1 MGTITE
7 WEFTADVAS
16 WINEA
21 FSKDS
26 RLPFFRA
33 KCEQRVKG
41 SLKRRDLTL
50 LDKDR
55 RVVLTGEV
63 KLPYQAD
70 GGSPHNEKVV
80 QDALEKAIA
89 AKSDYFFTWNVN
101 ECVLWKT
108 FTIGTDIRDRMYR
121 SWVVTNISNEAHFL
135 HPMTIK
141 EIKKW
146 LPVFINDFAE
156 ILLGKIE
163 LRLLSP
169 DEKFIRV
176 LESALKMPINLTLEE
191 LVERY
196 EKPRFKSKL
205 DKWMREEQGWI
216 ISDDPNDIKDN
227 LENTA
232 KFTCYALVNKLVFYE
247 ALLKRHS
254 TLLDRIEVPPHIK
267 QGDAL
272 RLYLE
277 RYFAHAKDETGDYET
292 VFGEDHR
299 ELGNL
304 IPFYSDSPVVHWRE
318 LINQIHH
325 FDFSKLDYEVIGN
338 IFERFISP
346 EERHKYG
353 QYYTRPE
360 VVDLINSFCIHNGKE
375 KVMDPACGGGTFLVR
390 AYARKRDLNPG
401 REHKELLSD
410 IYGIDISHFAT
421 HLTTINLATR
431 DLIDDKNYPRIARSD
446 FFDVR
451 SNKPFLFLPKSANSI
466 KIKTKG
472 MGKSQQQRIEIPLLD
487 AVIGNPPYVRQEDLR
502 KSKKKGFD
510 AEPGTKE
517 YYANLVKSEW
527 NGLELSGRS
536 DLHCYF
542 WPHAASFLKN
552 DGYLCLLT
560 SSQWLDVDYG
570 FKLQGWILDHFEII
584 AVLESSVE
592 PWFVGARVATTVT
605 ILKRQADAKRRME
618 NIVKFVH
625 LRCPLRDMM
634 DLNGT
639 SAGEMIVAD
648 ELRDE
653 ILALTKN
660 TINDRYRAMLVKQG
674 NLWEQGVRLGLIMK
688 KGVNGEKVDK
698 KSIKNGVYYGGK
710 WGVYLRAP
718 DIWFKFLDEFSSK
731 FIPLGEIADI
741 QRGITSGKDVFFF
754 PKDFSD
760 KALEKYPDS
769 DEFKTKYG
777 IEKKLVESE
786 EFRIVKCGDSLGE
799 ICILESKFLEPEIHS
814 LMGIDKYAVTEHDC
828 NRYVFLA
835 EKKKTELK
843 GTHALKYIKWGE
855 SKNWHSAPTCKARA
869 TEDFEWYDL
878 TRNERFQIILP
889 KIQQYR
895 LISFL
900 NSKQLHCAS
909 SLLGLYNLED
919 DLVEPFCAILNS
931 TLSILSRLVY
941 ARILGNEGNI
951 QLDVYSAKMML
962 IPDIINCRSKR
973 IITKI
978 TKAFRKMQNREV
990 LAFLSERRLRHMAYT
1005 KAGKTSELEKLS
1017 ELSELEMEDRRGLDD
1032 ATLEMLGVKSKKER
1046 GELLNKLYS
1055 YLTIH
1060 FEIIRQKE
1068 EAAIENK
1075 KRSKRRGPVR
1085 PNEIAAQIYNEIL
1098 KKEPKLLRKYDSDF
1112 LRPDEPYDV
1121 FDLPESGEA
1130 EVHHDL
1136 FVKHAVR
1143 FMKGRRHI
1151 DTIEVNSDSQAKLL
1165 CLAANFEKRGLVRIP
1180 CDDKEC
1186 KRLEVSFARFINS
1199 RKTRFIEYIK
1209 ERTADEDMQEKIYD
1223 ALLLMLR
1230 S

>member
-21 FSKDS
+21 LSKDS
-26 RLPFFRA
+26 RLPFSRA
-33 KCEQRVKG
+33 KCEQREEG

-50 LDKDR
+50 LDKDK

-80 QDALEKAIA
+80 QDALEKATA

-108 FTIGTDIRDRMYR
+108 FTFGTDTRDRMHR
-121 SWVVTNISNEAHFL
+121 SWVVTNISNDAHFQ

-156 ILLGKIE
+156 ILLGRIE

-196 EKPRFKSKL
+196 EKARFKSNL
-205 DKWMREEQGWI
+205 DKWMREEQGWV
-216 ISDDPNDIKDN
+216 ISDDPNDIKNN

-254 TLLDRIEVPPHIK
+254 TLLDRLEIPQHIQK
-267 QGDAL
+267 GDAL
-272 RLYLE
+272 RLHLE

-304 IPFYSDSPVVHWRE
+304 IPFYSDSAVVHWRE

-360 VVDLINSFCIHNGKE
+360 VVDLINSFCIHNGNE

-390 AYARKRDLNPG
+390 AYARKRNLNPG

-410 IYGIDISHFAT
+410 LYGIDISHFAS

-446 FFDVR
+446 FFNVR
-451 SNKPFLFLPKSANSI
+451 TDKPFLFLPNNANGV
-466 KIKTKG
+466 KIKTNG
-472 MGKSQQQRIEIPLLD
+472 MGKSQQKEIEIPLLD
-487 AVIGNPPYVRQEDLR
+487 AVVGNPPYVRQEDLS
-502 KSKKKGFD
+502 KSKKKGTD

-517 YYANLVKSEW
+517 YYAHLVKSEW
-527 NGLELSGRS
+527 NDLELSGRS

-542 WPHAASFLKN
+542 WPHAATFLKD

-570 FKLQGWILDHFEII
+570 FKLQGWILDNFEIF
-584 AVLESSVE
+584 AVMESLAE
-592 PWFVGARVATTVT
+592 PWFIGARVTTTVT
-605 ILKRQADAKRRME
+605 ILHRQSDVKNRME
-618 NIVKFVH
+618 NIVRFVQ
-625 LRCPLRDMM
+625 LRRPLKDIMVN
-634 DLNGT
+634 NGT
-639 SAGEMIVAD
+639 SVDETIVAD
-648 ELRDE
+648 EIKDE
-653 ILALTKN
+653 ILGLTEN

-674 NLWEQGVRLGLIMK
+674 DLWEHGVKLGWIIK
-688 KGVNGEKVDK
+688 
-698 KSIKNGVYYGGK
+698 KNGKIENITKKDIESGIYYGGK
-710 WGVYLRAP
+710 WGVFLRAP
-718 DIWFKFLDEFSSK
+718 DLWFRFVNDFDKKLS
-731 FIPLGEIADI
+731 PLGDIADV
-741 QRGITSGKDVFFF
+741 RFGVKSGKDCFFF
-754 PKDFSD
+754 PIDVS
-760 KALEKYPDS
+760 
-769 DEFKTKYG
+769 
-777 IEKKLVESE
+777 EKKLKKHSAPDKFRDIYGVERNIIKSGK
-786 EFRIVKCGDSLGE
+786 VKLVLCGEGRGE
-799 ICILESKFLEPEIHS
+799 IRPLESKYLEPEIHS
-814 LMGIDKYAVTEHDC
+814 LMEIEGFEVRPENCSRQILLVDKLKRELKDTYVLDYINWGEKQGFHKGATCASRVTE
-828 NRYVFLA
+828 N
-835 EKKKTELK
+835 K
-843 GTHALKYIKWGE
+843 
-855 SKNWHSAPTCKARA
+855 
-869 TEDFEWYDL
+869 EWYDL
-878 TRNERFQIILP
+878 TGHKRAPALWPKER
-889 KIQQYR
+889 QYR
-895 LISFL
+895 HIAPANDNKLIA
-900 NSKQLHCAS
+900 NCR
-909 SLLGLYNLED
+909 LYEIYPPEEFDNP
-919 DLVEPFCAILNS
+919 DLWGGILNS
-931 TLSILSRLVY
+931 TWTIFSSFQFGRPV
-941 ARILGNEGNI
+941 GNEGNWSTMVI
-951 QLDVYSAKMML
+951 DVNMML
-962 IPDIINCRSKR
+962 VPDPRKANKKYLE
-973 IITKI
+973 KI
-978 TKAFRKMQNREV
+978 SKAFRKLKERKA
-990 LAFLSERRLRHMAYT
+990 LFFLSEKRLKRMAFT
-1005 KAGKTSELEKLS
+1005 KFGKQAELEKLS
-1017 ELSELEMEDRRGLDD
+1017 DKCELDMSDRRELDL
-1032 ATLEMLGVKSKKER
+1032 AVLEMLGVSKKNDREHQVDD
-1046 GELLNKLYS
+1046 LYK
-1055 YLTIH
+1055 YLREF
-1060 FEIIRQKE
+1060 FESIRQKE

-1075 KRSKRRGPVR
+1075 KRAKRRGPVR
-1085 PNEIAAQIYNEIL
+1085 PNEIAAQIYNEIQE
-1098 KKEPKLLRKYDSDF
+1098 KEPKLLRKYDSDF

-1121 FDLPESGEA
+1121 FDLPSTGEA

-1136 FVKHAVR
+1136 FMKHGVR
-1143 FMKGRRHI
+1143 FMKGKRHI
-1151 DTIEVNSDSQAKLL
+1151 ETIEVNSEQQAKLL
-1165 CLAANFEKRGLVRIP
+1165 CLIANSEKRRLIRIP
-1180 CDDKEC
+1180 RDDKEC
-1186 KRLEVSFARFINS
+1186 KRLEISFGRFINS
-1199 RKTRFIEYIK
+1199 RQARLIECV
-1209 ERTADEDMQEKIYD
+1209 EDRTADKDMKEKICD